1 MNIKQTGYFLI
12 ILILVSGC
20 SMARQQRQGPEAL
33 LKTSEK
39 EELADAA
46 SALTSVTNSLSDKN
60 MTEQELYEAARKM
73 KDDPDAQ
80 QALEAISTSF
90 DRKQVQVKYSPATGK
105 RYSVEME
112 FDPETGVRLLP
123 VE

>member
-1 MNIKQTGYFLI
+1 M
-12 ILILVSGC
+12 LVAGC

-105 RYSVEME
+105 RYSAALE